1 MVILG
6 IFDTIQ
12 NLAASAKEALYAV
25 IIVIAIGFVVVR
37 AVASKLSIASVV
49 VAALAAGLLIWVVSN
64 VELVSD
70 NIGEELSMSS
80 VTAHATGHP
89 AASELSP
96 IRG

>member
-6 IFDTIQ
+6 IFDTIN

-64 VELVSD
+64 VELVSED
-70 NIGEELSMSS
+70 IGDELSMSS
-80 VTAHATGHP
+80 VGTHATGDL
-89 AASELSP
+89 ASSEMNQLRS
-96 IRG
+96 